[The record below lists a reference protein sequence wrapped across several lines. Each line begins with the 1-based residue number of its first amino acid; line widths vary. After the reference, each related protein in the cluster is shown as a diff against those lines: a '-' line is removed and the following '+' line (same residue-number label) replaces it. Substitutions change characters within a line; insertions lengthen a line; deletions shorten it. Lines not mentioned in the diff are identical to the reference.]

1 MSIAS
6 PGTTSVGA
14 PASLTPYVSRVVIEW
29 LREDPEATW
38 RELEGTLAFVDL
50 SGFTAMSER
59 LARHGKAGAEELTD
73 VINATFDRLLRVAY
87 DNGGG
92 LIKFGGDALL
102 LFFSGAEHALR
113 AARASYGMRKT
124 LREIGRPRT
133 SAGVATL
140 RMHVGLNTGRFRFFL
155 VGGSHRELLL
165 CGPEVSQTAAMED
178 ASEAGEILLAPTTSA
193 ALPPGAVGDE
203 KAGGRLLKADV
214 PVASAGVEPLPQVN
228 GLRLADCVP
237 VAIRDYIGESLA
249 ESEHRQA
256 TVAFVRYSGTDTLLA
271 ERGEAA
277 TAEVLDELMRTI
289 QAAAD
294 EHHVSFLETDIDRD
308 GGRVILVAG
317 APRTAGDDEE
327 RMLRTLRTIADAELP
342 VPLHIGVH
350 RGRVFAGEVG
360 ASFRR
365 TYTIMGDTA
374 ALAARLMSKA
384 EAGAVLATTDV
395 LERSRTPFETVEL
408 EPFTVKGKSAP
419 VVAHD
424 VRAVAGVREEAEPTK
439 APFVGRERELAILGA
454 SLAPIRMGFGALVE
468 LTGDPGMGKSRLVEE
483 LLTQCADMRVL
494 RASCGEYEESTPY
507 FPFRGLLRSLLDVP
521 LEGDSGAVTE
531 ALTRRLEP
539 VAPELVPW
547 IPLLALPLDVQIEST
562 PEVDDLQAA
571 FRRARLHGVVETL
584 LEKLLPTPTVVVLED
599 VHWMDEPSCQLLWH
613 LGGQVT
619 GKPWLICATR
629 RQGAGGFVA
638 AEGVPPVAAL
648 TIQLEPLSAEAAKA
662 VIVATAADG
671 WREDEIEALAD
682 RSGGNPLFLQELVAS
697 AGREEEAELPE
708 SVEAVVTTRIDK
720 LGPADRTL
728 LRYAAVMGSTFSGEL
743 VGQVLAVDDPSVS
756 AGSEAWDRLAEFVE
770 RDPYTPG
777 GFRFRHA
784 LIRDAAY
791 EGLSYRRRRQLHAGV
806 GAAYENLFADQLADH
821 AELLS
826 LHFLH
831 AGDHRKAY
839 DYSLVAGDRAKE
851 KFANV
856 EAAAFYRRAL
866 TSADA
871 LADVDSAA
879 VAAVYEALGDVSELA
894 GRYAEAADA
903 YRRARKLVGVE
914 SPALLHKEG
923 LIRERSS
930 EYPQALRWFR
940 RALAA
945 VEPDEGGKPSRL
957 ELEIRLIYA
966 GVRFRQGEFADCV
979 EWCNQ
984 VVEQSLAVGDLES
997 LAHAYYLLHL
1007 AYTSSG
1013 DPNRIALRGLALPIY
1028 EEVGDLLGQ
1037 ANVLNNLGID
1047 AYYEG
1052 RWGDAL
1058 DLYERSQALRERI
1071 GDVVGAAT
1079 IANNIGEIKADQ
1091 GQFQAAEELFN
1102 EAREVCVRAGARF
1115 LAALAGSNLGRLAA
1129 RMGRFDKAEELLEG
1143 ALAEFRDVN
1152 ARNFVVETDAR
1163 LAEKAVLAGD
1173 AAEALRRCDEA
1184 LRVGAE
1190 GGGSAVLSAM
1200 LHRLRGY
1207 ALMQSGDLDGA
1218 DDALAESRQSA
1229 DAASDAESYELALTL
1244 EAAGRLARL
1253 RGQPDGGA
1261 QERSERIFR
1270 RLGVVARPA
1279 IPLQVRAPSLR
1290 RTKRGRRA

>member
-6 PGTTSVGA
+6 PGTGSVGA
-14 PASLTPYVSRVVIEW
+14 QTSLTPYVPRVVIEW
-29 LREDPEATW
+29 LRDDPGATW

-92 LIKFGGDALL
+92 LLKFGGDALL
-102 LFFSGAEHALR
+102 LFFSGAEHAGR

-124 LREIGRPRT
+124 LREIGRPQT

-165 CGPEVSQTAAMED
+165 CGPEVSQTAEMED
-178 ASEAGEILLAPTTSA
+178 ASEAGEILLAPATSA
-193 ALPPGAVGDE
+193 ALPPSAVGDE

-214 PVASAGVEPLPQVN
+214 PVASAGLEPLPDVD
-228 GLRLADCVP
+228 GLQLADCVP
-237 VAIRDYIGESLA
+237 IAIRDYIGETLA
-249 ESEHRQA
+249 EPEHRQA
-256 TVAFVRYSGTDTLLA
+256 TVAFVRFSGTDTLLA
-271 ERGEAA
+271 DRGGAGA
-277 TAEVLDELMRTI
+277 AEVLDQLVRTV
-289 QAAAD
+289 QEAAD
-294 EHHVSFLETDIDRD
+294 EHRVSFLESDIDRN
-308 GGRVILVAG
+308 GVRVILVAG
-317 APRTAGDDEE
+317 APQTAGDDEE
-327 RMLRTLRTIADAELP
+327 RMLRTVRKIADAELP

-365 TYTIMGDTA
+365 TYTIMGETA
-374 ALAARLMSKA
+374 AISARLMSKA
-384 EAGAVLATTDV
+384 EPGAVLATTDV

-424 VRAVAGVREEAEPTK
+424 VRAVAGVREAAEA
-439 APFVGRERELAILGA
+439 ADVPFVGRERELAILGA
-454 SLAPIRMGFGALVE
+454 SLAPVRMGFGSLVE
-468 LTGDPGMGKSRLVEE
+468 LTGEPGMGKSRLVEE
-483 LLTQCADMRVL
+483 LLTQCADMGVL
-494 RASCGEYEESTPY
+494 RASCEEYEVSTPY

-521 LEGDSGAVTE
+521 MNGGAAAEMLRT
-531 ALTRRLEP
+531 RLEA
-539 VAPELVPW
+539 VAPELTPW
-547 IPLLALPLDVQIEST
+547 IPLLALPLDVEIDST
-562 PEVDDLQAA
+562 PEVDDLQPA

-584 LEKLLPTPTVVVLED
+584 LEKLLPAATVVVVED

-629 RQGAGGFVA
+629 RAGAGGFVA

-648 TIQLEPLSAEAAKA
+648 TIQLEPLSTEAAMTLIA
-662 VIVATAADG
+662 ATASNG
-671 WREDEIEALAD
+671 WREEEIEALAD
-682 RSGGNPLFLQELVAS
+682 RSGGNPLFLQELVS
-697 AGREEEAELPE
+697 SGSGEEEAELPE

-720 LGPADRTL
+720 LAPADRNL
-728 LRYAAVMGSTFSGEL
+728 LRYAAVMGTTFSGEL
-743 VGQVLAVDDPSVS
+743 VGRVLAADDPSVS
-756 AGSEAWDRLAEFVE
+756 ADSDSWDRLAEFVE

-791 EGLSYRRRRQLHAGV
+791 EGLSYRRRRELHASV
-806 GAAYENLFADQLADH
+806 GAAYESLYAEQLADH
-821 AELLS
+821 AGLLS
-826 LHFLH
+826 LHFFH
-831 AGDHRKAY
+831 AADHRKAY
-839 DYSLVAGDRAKE
+839 DYSLLAGDRAKE

-866 TSADA
+866 KAADA
-871 LADVDSAA
+871 LADVDAA
-879 VAAVYEALGDVSELA
+879 GVAAVCEALGDVSELA
-894 GRYAEAADA
+894 GRYTEAADA

-914 SPALLHKEG
+914 DPALLHKEG

-945 VEPDEGGKPSRL
+945 VEPDEDGKPSRL
-957 ELEIRLIYA
+957 ELEIRLTYA
-966 GVRFRQGEFADCV
+966 GVRFRQGEFADCI
-979 EWCNQ
+979 EWCNH
-984 VVEQSLAVGDLES
+984 VVEQALALEDLKS

-1013 DPNRIALRGLALPIY
+1013 DPNRVALRGLALPIY

-1058 DLYERSQALRERI
+1058 DLYERSQTLRERI

-1079 IANNIGEIKADQ
+1079 IANNIGEIKSDQ
-1091 GQFQAAEELFN
+1091 GHFDAAEELFN

-1115 LAALAGSNLGRLAA
+1115 LAALAVSNLGRLAA

-1143 ALAEFRDVN
+1143 ALAEFREVN

-1173 AAEALRRCDEA
+1173 AADALRRCDEA
-1184 LRVGAE
+1184 LSAAAE

-1200 LHRLRGY
+1200 LYRIQGY
-1207 ALMQSGDLDGA
+1207 ALMQSEDLDGA
-1218 DDALAESRQSA
+1218 VDALAESRRCA

-1244 EAAGRLARL
+1244 EAAGRLAGL
-1253 RGQPDGGA
+1253 RGEPDGGA
-1261 QERSERIFR
+1261 RERSERIFR
-1270 RLGVVARPA
+1270 HLGVVARTA
-1279 IPLQVRAPSLR
+1279 IPL
-1290 RTKRGRRA
+1290 